1 MKRFMTIPVVF
12 LFIASCATFNVTYD
26 FDPEADFSRYKTYAW
41 SLPSESDKNAMNEL
55 TAKRIRL
62 AADRV
67 LKQKGFALSI
77 ENPDMLIILSGG
89 KERRV
94 DVQEWGYGHDDR
106 TYGGGAWY
114 PGRVPIDVDGRDY
127 YEYRRGVDT
136 FEYEVGTLVLD
147 FVDARKKELA
157 WRGTA
162 SGVIEPGKT
171 AEQIEEV
178 IGRML
183 ANFPPPK
190 K

>member
-1 MKRFMTIPVVF
+1 MKRFMTVPFVF

-41 SLPSESDKNAMNEL
+41 SLPSDKNAISEL
-55 TAKRIRL
+55 TAKRIRI
-62 AADRV
+62 AVDRV
-67 LKQKGFALSI
+67 LKQKGFTLSL
-77 ENPDMLIILSGG
+77 ENPDMLVIPSGG

-136 FEYEVGTLVLD
+136 FEYEIGTLVLD
-147 FVDARKKELA
+147 VVDAKKNELI

-162 SGVIEPGKT
+162 SGIIEPGKT
-171 AEQIEEV
+171 AEQV
-178 IGRML
+178 DDVMSRL
-183 ANFPPPK
+183 LSHFPPPK